1 MPVTKSRLVLVLL
14 VLVSYSTCRTDADS
28 EALADVAEE
37 LSIASDEE
45 ISSSQEYPTVS
56 EDHEIVYNTPNL
68 DAESLP
74 YFLFEHFDDELSFNG
89 KWTQSKATKA
99 ESEEFVYDGE
109 WSLSPS
115 HSKLKGMF

>member
-14 VLVSYSTCRTDADS
+14 VLVSYSTCRTDADP
-28 EALADVAEE
+28 EALA
-37 LSIASDEE
+37 EE
-45 ISSSQEYPTVS
+45 ISIPSEEEIISSEEYTPTS
-56 EDHEIVYNTPNL
+56 DDHDIIYTTPDL

-109 WSLSPS
+109 WSLTPS
-115 HSKLKGMF
+115 HSKLKGTF